1 MILRISTHAR
11 NFCSITLWC
20 TTFDQY
26 FNIGSIP
33 HGDSEFFLCPTL
45 VTRWKKHFS
54 LFQYWSC
61 YTTNVLWQQRRK
73 KHCNCIN
80 FVHTNNVYFWKLYS
94 YKIHLLHPVFK
105 LTHHNWVLLRS
116 KGKDMDEQKKFQAT
130 CALVFVFLE
139 LLSFNCVILC

>member
-1 MILRISTHAR
+1 MSVTEFNTKILEAFVIERKINLFCWWSSTLWGMFVQIINWKLCKISLLRKLVSKKLVSECNVCNMEFPFVILRISTHAR

-45 VTRWKKHFS
+45 VTRRKKHFS

-61 YTTNVLWQQRRK
+61 YTTNVLQQQRK
-73 KHCNCIN
+73 KNI
-80 FVHTNNVYFWKLYS
+80 VTV
-94 YKIHLLHPVFK
+94 
-105 LTHHNWVLLRS
+105 
-116 KGKDMDEQKKFQAT
+116 
-130 CALVFVFLE
+130 
-139 LLSFNCVILC
+139 